1 MRSTLQKTACI
12 AAAALITASLTACSQ
27 KLSEKSFFAMDTI
40 INLTAYG
47 EKAPEA
53 ISAAERKI
61 KAIESELSVT
71 DEQSD
76 IYRANHSHGVSTEIS
91 ADTAELLSFT
101 FKTAKQTGGA
111 LDPTIYPVLLAWGFT
126 TGENRVPEKEEI
138 ERLLQNTGCEN
149 VLLSGTTVTLPDGFM
164 LDMGAVGKGFCGD
177 KAAQIMSECGVTSAL
192 LDLGGNI
199 QAVGT
204 KPDGKP
210 WRIALRDPQSGGNV
224 GILELSDAAAVT
236 SGAYERYFT
245 DENGN
250 TYGHIIDPSTGYPA
264 DNDLLQVTVVSQSGA
279 YADALSTALFVM
291 GFDGAEEFYLE
302 NGGFDLILIT
312 KDGSIYVTKG
322 INGTFTPD
330 AKHKS
335 HLKVIEDEK

>member
-1 MRSTLQKTACI
+1 MQSILKKTSCLAS
-12 AAAALITASLTACSQ
+12 AALMTVTLTACSA
-27 KLSEKSFFAMDTI
+27 KPSEKSFFAMDTI
-40 INLTAYG
+40 INLTVYG
-47 EKAPEA
+47 KSAPEA
-53 ISAAERKI
+53 ISAAESKI

-76 IYRANHSHGVSTEIS
+76 IYRANHSHGGATEIT

-101 FKTAKQTGGA
+101 LKTAKQTDGT

-126 TGENRVPEKEEI
+126 MGENRVPKKEEI
-138 ERLLQNTGCEN
+138 EKLLQNTGYEN
-149 VLLSGTTVTLPDGFM
+149 VVLSGTSVTLPDGFM

-177 KAAQIMSECGVTSAL
+177 KAAQVMSDLGVTSAL

-199 QAVGT
+199 QAIGS

-210 WRIALRDPQSGGNV
+210 WRIALRDPQSSGSV
-224 GILELSDAAAVT
+224 GILELCNAAAVT
-236 SGAYERYFT
+236 SGAYERFFT

-264 DNDLLQVTVVSQSGA
+264 NNDLLQVTIISQSGT

-291 GFDGAEEFYLE
+291 GFDGAKEFYFE
-302 NGGFDLILIT
+302 NSGFDLILIT
-312 KDGSIYVTKG
+312 KDSNIYITEG
-322 INGTFTPD
+322 IRDAFTPD
-330 AKHKS
+330 AEHQPL
-335 HLKVIEDEK
+335 LKVIENEK